1 MDGLVWAAAGC
12 SPRRPALYRATAG
25 RPAKQD
31 RQIISQGGNRL
42 RMPFPLLILDRIRE
56 LKEEGRR
63 EGLEEAR
70 QEIRQQWMAWY
81 ERQQAAFR
89 TGQPFTEPP
98 PASPPAK
105 QERRTISQRD
115 NRPPTS
121 SPLLI
126 PDRIRELKE
135 QGRQEGRK
143 QRYEEGLKQGRQ
155 ENHQQWMAWYERQQA
170 AQRDGQP
177 FTEPPPAGPPSRNGK

>member
-1 MDGLVWAAAGC
+1 
-12 SPRRPALYRATAG
+12 
-25 RPAKQD
+25 
-31 RQIISQGGNRL
+31 
-42 RMPFPLLILDRIRE
+42 MPFPLLIPDRIRE

-63 EGLEEAR
+63 EGLEQAR
-70 QEIRQQWMAWY
+70 EQRLQEIHQQWMAWY
-81 ERQQAAFR
+81 DRQQAAFR
-89 TGQPFTEPP
+89 TGQSFTEPP
-98 PASPPAK
+98 PAVPSAK

-143 QRYEEGLKQGRQ
+143 QRYEEGWKQGYKEGRQ

-170 AQRDGQP
+170 ALRDGQP
-177 FTEPPPAGPPSRNGK
+177 FTEPPPAVLPSKNGK